1 MKNLM
6 IIVTLLFSISCS
18 STKNLFSTLETS
30 EYENYGYSKEN
41 PILIGEY
48 NHWQKNTELSYY
60 YLSKLSYNGNPLK
73 MVMHATVAKPSDQ
86 PRKRESIPLR
96 YGTPS
101 SLGGKFLDLYVVIPK
116 GTTDTLNLY
125 FDVEIKG
132 TIKIPRGLEF
142 DINQVNNVYRD
153 N

>member
-1 MKNLM
+1 MT
-6 IIVTLLFSISCS
+6 IIIFLFFISCNG
-18 STKNLFSTLETS
+18 TGKLFSTLETS
-30 EYENYGYSKEN
+30 ENENYGYSKEN

-48 NHWQKNTELSYY
+48 NHWQKNTKLTYY

-73 MVMHATVAKPSDQ
+73 MIMHATVAKPSNQ

-132 TIKIPRGLEF
+132 TIEIPKELVF
-142 DINQVNNVYRD
+142 DINQVNDIYSD